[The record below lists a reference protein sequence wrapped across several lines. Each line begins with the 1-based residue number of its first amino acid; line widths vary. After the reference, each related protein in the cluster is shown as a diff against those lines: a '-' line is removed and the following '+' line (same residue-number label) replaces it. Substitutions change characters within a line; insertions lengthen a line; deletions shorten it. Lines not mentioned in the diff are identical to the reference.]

1 MNCGPCKLEGTHAAA
16 VGLLSMTFGS
26 VAETGVCQRHG
37 KALWDFFMDAFG
49 TVAVIDG
56 EEQ

>member
-1 MNCGPCKLEGTHAAA
+1 MRCGPCAIEGTITDA

-26 VAETGVCQRHG
+26 VAETGMCQRHG
-37 KALWDFFMDAFG
+37 KALWDYFMQAFG
-49 TVAVIDG
+49 SVAVIDG